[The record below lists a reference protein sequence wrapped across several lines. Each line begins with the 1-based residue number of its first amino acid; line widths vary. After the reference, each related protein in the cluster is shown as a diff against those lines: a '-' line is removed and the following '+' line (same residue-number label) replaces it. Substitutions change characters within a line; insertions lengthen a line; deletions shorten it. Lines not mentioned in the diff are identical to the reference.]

1 MENSCIFSKDHK
13 CILRLEYEITRQ
25 ELEECHTLCHGN
37 WIEIERKYKYIQ
49 ELRHL
54 LDEHGI
60 PYPEEY
66 EIDYIIFKGLV
77 LCQTLFHTLKLAPH
91 ERPSTQ
97 PLTKNPQ
104 QLCYFLCQTLTKDP
118 QQVWQT
124 LKNFDYPIKSS
135 GKQHNKVARISTPL

>member
-1 MENSCIFSKDHK
+1 MNFKEDSMENSCIFSKDHK

-37 WIEIERKYKYIQ
+37 WIEIEHKYKYIQ

-66 EIDYIIFKGLV
+66 EID
-77 LCQTLFHTLKLAPH
+77 
-91 ERPSTQ
+91 
-97 PLTKNPQ
+97 
-104 QLCYFLCQTLTKDP
+104 
-118 QQVWQT
+118 
-124 LKNFDYPIKSS
+124 
-135 GKQHNKVARISTPL
+135 

>member
-37 WIEIERKYKYIQ
+37 WIEIEHKYKYIQ

-60 PYPEEY
+60 PYPLDSRKRDEDTTSR
-66 EIDYIIFKGLV
+66 I
-77 LCQTLFHTLKLAPH
+77 AA
-91 ERPSTQ
+91 
-97 PLTKNPQ
+97 NP
-104 QLCYFLCQTLTKDP
+104 
-118 QQVWQT
+118 
-124 LKNFDYPIKSS
+124 
-135 GKQHNKVARISTPL
+135 